1 MPTESTEPHP
11 DAAARTAPAARL
23 AVHRTG
29 ADPST
34 VDGGWWPRSWNAAE
48 ELPAL
53 VRALSPRIGP
63 VGSVMLNRATWTGD
77 VERLTVDGRTV
88 RVGWSDTLDPA
99 LAVVSA
105 ERGRLELLVV
115 PPPCERKAAERLLG
129 EAWRG
134 TNVLP
139 AEILAGG

>member
-1 MPTESTEPHP
+1 MPTESTEPPHS
-11 DAAARTAPAARL
+11 DAAKVAPTRL

-29 ADPST
+29 PDPCT

-48 ELPAL
+48 ELPGL
-53 VRALSPRIGP
+53 VRALGPRIGP
-63 VGSVMLNRATWTGD
+63 VGSVVLNPATWTGD
-77 VERLTVDGRTV
+77 IERLTVDGRTV
-88 RVGWSDTLDPA
+88 QVGWSDTLDPA
-99 LAVVSA
+99 LVVVSA

-115 PPPCERKAAERLLG
+115 PPPCGRKAAERLLG

>member
-1 MPTESTEPHP
+1 MPTESTEPTHP
-11 DAAARTAPAARL
+11 DAAKAAPSTRL
-23 AVHRTG
+23 AVHRSG

-34 VDGGWWPRSWNAAE
+34 VDGGWWPRSWNAAA
-48 ELPAL
+48 ELPGL
-53 VRALSPRIGP
+53 VRALAPRIGP
-63 VGSVMLNRATWTGD
+63 VGSVVLNRATWTGD
-77 VERLTVDGRTV
+77 IERLSVDGRTV

-99 LAVVSA
+99 LAVVAA

-115 PPPCERKAAERLLG
+115 PPPCAREAAERLLG

-134 TNVLP
+134 TNALP